1 MEGEKVK
8 FTLEES
14 TKIQRYSSTLSLTWA
29 LGGVVRQRHAP
40 AGLSPVPIVQ

>member
-1 MEGEKVK
+1 MK